1 MHRRQCQRRR
11 PAGELSVDAGGWL
24 LLRAWND
31 GADPQ
36 VLDLYPYATTSPIY
50 LEMPGRAP
58 SAKQDAA
65 YFAAWMERVVGEAE
79 SRSDYRA
86 ARERQVTLDYLREA
100 RDHYLRLTTDGE
112 R

>member
-65 YFAAWMERVVGEAE
+65 YFGLAAEGMLAFVDDDLHAMVDGAVVGG
-79 SRSDYRA
+79 A
-86 ARERQVTLDYLREA
+86 A
-100 RDHYLRLTTDGE
+100 
-112 R
+112 